1 MVDGIIPVQRQSSLC
16 WEVAGTTFDEQLAEL
31 KSLGADVRAV
41 DACTFRTLEPH
52 VAEVPDRAMLFP
64 NEAVASSGDLADAL
78 LTTNQARGARHVT
91 GVSVTGLL
99 VTNGRVT
106 GVYTDAGDIAA
117 DQVLVAAGTGTAE
130 LMKATG
136 INIPMLRRPGAVV
149 KTRPVPAI
157 LKHVLASPR
166 QEVRQLPC
174 GALLAPA
181 SASHQSD
188 NSESLTTSTT
198 DLADQTILRL
208 REMFPDMAL
217 EWERVMVAD
226 RPMPQDGLP
235 VVGHCGPKG
244 LYVATM
250 HSGITLAALMGELVA
265 EEMISGISNRTN
277 AHLAPYRP
285 QRFKP

>member
-1 MVDGIIPVQRQSSLC
+1 LKQHIIIVGAGVVGAAVSFHLANSARVTVISSAAPRATDASFGWINASFYHDHAHYRLRHAAITAFEGLMVDGIIPVQRQSSLC

-149 KTRPVPAI
+149 KTR
-157 LKHVLASPR
+157 LPR
-166 QEVRQLPC
+166 QGKRYGNYPAVLSWH
-174 GALLAPA
+174 LL
-181 SASHQSD
+181 
-188 NSESLTTSTT
+188 
-198 DLADQTILRL
+198 LR
-208 REMFPDMAL
+208 
-217 EWERVMVAD
+217 
-226 RPMPQDGLP
+226 
-235 VVGHCGPKG
+235 
-244 LYVATM
+244 
-250 HSGITLAALMGELVA
+250 
-265 EEMISGISNRTN
+265 RT
-277 AHLAPYRP
+277 
-285 QRFKP
+285 KVIIVKV